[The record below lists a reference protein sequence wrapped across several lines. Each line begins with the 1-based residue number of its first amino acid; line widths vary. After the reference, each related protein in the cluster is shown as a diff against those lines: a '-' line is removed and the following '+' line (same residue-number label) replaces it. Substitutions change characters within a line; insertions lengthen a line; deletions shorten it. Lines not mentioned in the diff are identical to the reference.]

1 MESLFHI
8 KCQTILDFQKQ
19 KKPVVTVLCIQI
31 EEVFV
36 GYTEHKESKILSL
49 VISGEKGIS
58 KDNAIL

>member
-19 KKPVVTVLCIQI
+19 KKPVVTALCIQT

-36 GYTEHKESKILSL
+36 EYTKHKELKILSL
-49 VISGEKGIS
+49 AISGEKGIS
-58 KDNAIL
+58 KDNTIL